1 LAAVARAQAED
12 ATTAIIEVTSRYFR
26 AVQSRLPTE
35 APGVGAV
42 TREQWSALVEVV
54 KAGTEGL
61 SMGELAG
68 RQGMAL
74 NSATA
79 LVDRLV
85 NAGYL
90 ERRADPAD
98 RRVVRV
104 GATPAGVELKGAIG
118 EARRMEYERWLAR
131 LSPEDLAA
139 LRAALPAL
147 AHLAGLAAETGR
159 R

>member
-1 LAAVARAQAED
+1 VPRAQAED

-54 KAGTEGL
+54 KAGTVGL

-131 LSPEDLAA
+131 LSPEDLVA